1 MVGAC
6 VGVGG
11 IVCVGASAGATVTV
25 GAGADGVLKGKYQ

>member
-1 MVGAC
+1 MVGAS

-11 IVCVGASAGATVTV
+11 IVCVGAGAGATVTV